1 MEMGYVI
8 CYESLR
14 DMYNQISLVMDSI
27 MNECIPK
34 INEVLLEYINEEKIQ
49 WKTADKIKRYLGE
62 TYGTILQGIYDVS
75 QQLLINFRLYQ
86 NGYYSI
92 DSNRDTVINEDYVN
106 FIDETVKDFVQ
117 RESDITSDFIK
128 ETAAI
133 SDIFTASIP
142 SNWNI
147 KSISDTIKRKNEEL
161 NNNVIEY
168 ERTQKNALADVEQL
182 ICSLKTAIESAKKG
196 VGNFNSPMV
205 DLAIVT
211 ENIEKIRQF
220 QNDNKAEINSAFS
233 NQDAILE
240 EIWTEEQ
247 AKIRQEQGLWEC
259 VSGVT
264 TVVLGGAAII
274 LSGGAAIPIVLGVA
288 TIAFGSSDIIEG
300 TQDVYYGSVGDI
312 SLKSFN
318 PVRYTLFFGN
328 QRVYDIAE
336 SIITFAAGS
345 SIPIANAAKAGKV
358 LTSIQKAKIVV
369 SELGKEVIGTGGGF
383 LGLKLGEGLGLSKE
397 ESMFL
402 GMAVSIVTSKG
413 ADQIH
418 YSMNFHQKFT

>member
-1 MEMGYVI
+1 
-8 CYESLR
+8 
-14 DMYNQISLVMDSI
+14 MY
-27 MNECIPK
+27 
-34 INEVLLEYINEEKIQ
+34 
-49 WKTADKIKRYLGE
+49 KR
-62 TYGTILQGIYDVS
+62 Q
-75 QQLLINFRLYQ
+75 
-86 NGYYSI
+86 
-92 DSNRDTVINEDYVN
+92 
-106 FIDETVKDFVQ
+106 
-117 RESDITSDFIK
+117 
-128 ETAAI
+128 
-133 SDIFTASIP
+133 
-142 SNWNI
+142 
-147 KSISDTIKRKNEEL
+147 L

-168 ERTQKNALADVEQL
+168 ERTPKNALADVEQL

-318 PVRYTLFFGN
+318 PVRDTLFFGN

>member
-1 MEMGYVI
+1 
-8 CYESLR
+8 
-14 DMYNQISLVMDSI
+14 
-27 MNECIPK
+27 
-34 INEVLLEYINEEKIQ
+34 
-49 WKTADKIKRYLGE
+49 
-62 TYGTILQGIYDVS
+62 
-75 QQLLINFRLYQ
+75 
-86 NGYYSI
+86 
-92 DSNRDTVINEDYVN
+92 
-106 FIDETVKDFVQ
+106 
-117 RESDITSDFIK
+117 
-128 ETAAI
+128 
-133 SDIFTASIP
+133 
-142 SNWNI
+142 
-147 KSISDTIKRKNEEL
+147 
-161 NNNVIEY
+161 
-168 ERTQKNALADVEQL
+168 
-182 ICSLKTAIESAKKG
+182 
-196 VGNFNSPMV
+196 MV

-259 VSGVT
+259 VAGVT

-312 SLKSFN
+312 SSKSFN
-318 PVRYTLFFGN
+318 PLRDTLFFGN

-336 SIITFAAGS
+336 SIVTFAAGS
-345 SIPIANAAKAGKV
+345 SIPIANAAKAGNV
-358 LTSIQKAKIVV
+358 LTSTQKAKIVV

-402 GMAVSIVTSKG
+402 GMAGSIVTSKG
-413 ADQIH
+413 ADWVDNNWDNLVLTTKYTFSNSGKNVTLGSNGANVVNDFRENFNKVKASEVLDVDEIKNVTEGLRQPVSVNANEIRFSQSSVNGADEIISSMKANGWKGEPIDVIKMSDGKLTTIDNTRVVAAREAGIDAQAIIH
-418 YSMNFHQKFT
+418 DANELLPENLIDRFTTKKGVPKTWGEAIELRIAKQKVSFRNNNPFGSDSLERIGK

>member
-1 MEMGYVI
+1 MGYVI

-75 QQLLINFRLYQ
+75 QQLLINFRLY
-86 NGYYSI
+86 
-92 DSNRDTVINEDYVN
+92 
-106 FIDETVKDFVQ
+106 
-117 RESDITSDFIK
+117 
-128 ETAAI
+128 
-133 SDIFTASIP
+133 
-142 SNWNI
+142 
-147 KSISDTIKRKNEEL
+147 
-161 NNNVIEY
+161 
-168 ERTQKNALADVEQL
+168 
-182 ICSLKTAIESAKKG
+182 
-196 VGNFNSPMV
+196 
-205 DLAIVT
+205 
-211 ENIEKIRQF
+211 
-220 QNDNKAEINSAFS
+220 
-233 NQDAILE
+233 
-240 EIWTEEQ
+240 
-247 AKIRQEQGLWEC
+247 
-259 VSGVT
+259 
-264 TVVLGGAAII
+264 
-274 LSGGAAIPIVLGVA
+274 
-288 TIAFGSSDIIEG
+288 
-300 TQDVYYGSVGDI
+300 
-312 SLKSFN
+312 
-318 PVRYTLFFGN
+318 
-328 QRVYDIAE
+328 
-336 SIITFAAGS
+336 
-345 SIPIANAAKAGKV
+345 ANAAKAGKV